1 MAKTIW
7 PEHPAAGLECAS
19 EFSLWLTQGA
29 EMAGSVNVVE
39 GVVKMRHVLAAIASK
54 HAKILIIAEM
64 KNAALDDKSSA
75 ALRMRE

>member
-54 HAKILIIAEM
+54 HAKI
-64 KNAALDDKSSA
+64 
-75 ALRMRE
+75 